1 MYKNTI
7 IYEIN
12 EKSLIGEDG
21 EKYISFG
28 VDCFEAENGF
38 KKLVNQVVDISVDL
52 HRVKEFVDKLN
63 EVKLSPEC
71 LYDAVEDFVCEIDW
85 Y

>member
-1 MYKNTI
+1 MAMYKNTI

-28 VDCFEAENGF
+28 VDCFEVENGF
-38 KKLVNQVVDISVDL
+38 NL
-52 HRVKEFVDKLN
+52 
-63 EVKLSPEC
+63 
-71 LYDAVEDFVCEIDW
+71 
-85 Y
+85 

>member
-1 MYKNTI
+1 MAMYKNTI

-38 KKLVNQVVDISVDL
+38 KKLVNQVVDISIDL

-63 EVKLSPEC
+63 EVKLSPES
-71 LYDAVEDFVCEIDW
+71 LYDAVEDFVCEE
-85 Y
+85 

>member
-28 VDCFEAENGF
+28 VDCFEVENGF
-38 KKLVNQVVDISVDL
+38 KKLVNQVVDISIDL

-63 EVKLSPEC
+63 EVKLSPES
-71 LYDAVEDFVCEIDW
+71 LYDAVEDFVCEE
-85 Y
+85 

>member
-12 EKSLIGEDG
+12 GKSLIGEDG

-28 VDCFEAENGF
+28 VDCFESENGF

-63 EVKLSPEC
+63 EVKLSPES
-71 LYDAVEDFVCEIDW
+71 LYDAVEDFVCEE
-85 Y
+85 